1 MSYEEY
7 EGFFCDIDNGRERCR
22 EIKRAINEASEKQDV
37 QAVLYLYYVFIEED
51 TLEDFDKVVDSYKH

>member
-51 TLEDFDKVVDSYKH
+51 TFYSDGFESFLIFR